1 MSSPQFLF
9 WELGPLH
16 VFKANRLRK
25 MKFGVWVDVYKWCA
39 GRHVQVHASRFKKIS
54 AAGVQGLPA
63 TPYYNSGTC
72 AVYVKVFELEC

>member
-1 MSSPQFLF
+1 MCTSGVP
-9 WELGPLH
+9 EDT
-16 VFKANRLRK
+16 FKYMLPAL
-25 MKFGVWVDVYKWCA
+25 
-39 GRHVQVHASRFKKIS
+39 KKIS

>member
-39 GRHVQVHASRFKKIS
+39 GRHVQVHASRFKKNLRCRRPRITS
-54 AAGVQGLPA
+54 DAIL
-63 TPYYNSGTC
+63 
-72 AVYVKVFELEC
+72 